1 MSIQVLEQFSASEL
15 ETALKLAKAAEIQF
29 FHLRG
34 CDGLLAFCDLSIDRS
49 RLLKVV
55 FPKPTSLGWGDV
67 KGIIDIKYA
76 YRDLRRYI
84 RGNGGEKTSIIYG
97 EFDDGGLSFGYL
109 GSQYGGVW
117 SEIYSEGGTYRYG
130 YHSEDTERWLRE
142 LPNIN
147 IEYLRKPRGTFRI
160 GLKRFNSALTSL
172 EGELV
177 LIQQAEEGGVV
188 LQQVIRTDGPNDY
201 IPKYGLGRKAP
212 LQAVCDKRFSV
223 VFSMERLLGFTR
235 TLEKV
240 APNSVV
246 DVSINS
252 SGVLEVG
259 TKTEVGSVTFV
270 LARYNPTGI
279 TASFDG
285 YPIDAP

>member
-1 MSIQVLEQFSASEL
+1 MGGRERHHRHKIRIQGFT
-15 ETALKLAKAAEIQF
+15 ET
-29 FHLRG
+29 
-34 CDGLLAFCDLSIDRS
+34 
-49 RLLKVV
+49 
-55 FPKPTSLGWGDV
+55 
-67 KGIIDIKYA
+67 
-76 YRDLRRYI
+76 YRE
-84 RGNGGEKTSIIYG
+84 NGGEKTSIIYR

-109 GSQYGGVW
+109 GLQEGGTW

-142 LPNIN
+142 LPNI
-147 IEYLRKPRGTFRI
+147 EYYLKKPRGAFRI
-160 GLKRFNSALTSL
+160 CLKRFNSALTSL

-177 LIQQAEEGGVV
+177 LIQAEEGEVV
-188 LQQVIRTDGPNDY
+188 FQQVIRTGGPNDY
-201 IPKYGLGRKAP
+201 IPKHGFGRKAP
-212 LQAVCDKRFSV
+212 LQAVCDRRFSV

-259 TKTEVGSVTFV
+259 AKAEVWSVTFA
-270 LARYNPTGI
+270 LARYNPIGI

-285 YPIDAP
+285 YPIDGP